1 MKNPWWSF
9 SLLDSKT
16 ARLQL
21 FSIKFHY
28 PMYIIVGSIINFPIH
43 SLLARMIIKAIG
55 MQTETRHVNFN
66 HFVQPL
72 LYFGCLGDLD
82 SLLWWIYRKWT
93 RVNKF
98 SFHKSRSWY
107 IEEIVV
113 SLFHRKQVPIIFICD
128 FCHVF
133 VCEHFLCGW
142 FIIKTRLSYLA
153 AVNVESVTQPVG
165 KQHESS
171 FNAYE

>member
-1 MKNPWWSF
+1 
-9 SLLDSKT
+9 
-16 ARLQL
+16 
-21 FSIKFHY
+21 
-28 PMYIIVGSIINFPIH
+28 
-43 SLLARMIIKAIG
+43 MIIKAIG

-82 SLLWWIYRKWT
+82 SLLWRIYRKWT

-113 SLFHRKQVPIIFICD
+113 SLFHQKQMPIIFICD

-133 VCEHFLCGW
+133 VCEHFLCRW

-153 AVNVESVTQPVG
+153 AVNAESVTQPVG